1 MSQDDLR
8 QDAQRFGEYEV
19 MRDACGGAMLLGS
32 GSYGRTYKARHLLL
46 GTEVAIKVIRRELT
60 ASESTRQRFLRE
72 GRALAGLTHDHIA
85 MMRYF
90 GRNDDGQLYY
100 AMDYCGGGTLAERVR
115 RLGPRPPGEALDVVR
130 QAALALAAA
139 HAAGIIHRDL
149 KPGNI
154 MLTHTPPPL
163 RVKVIDFGLALSS
176 GSGAAAGRFHG
187 TAQWASPEQ
196 LREATL
202 DGRSDL
208 FSLGLVLWFLLE
220 GTIPDQGT
228 TAEVVHGRLS
238 PGGYASRLPQ
248 GLPPGIPELLGQ
260 LLEIDPSRRPA
271 SAVELLGAIN
281 ALCDAYPYEPVAEQ
295 QAVAEDDSGAAELPC
310 LSGAAASDDRYAR
323 LTRLHRDLA
332 GEWFMAELEGEGA
345 RIVFVLDE
353 QRAENPSLRAKVR
366 ANLAR
371 LRRQSVD
378 GLPRF
383 AVFYETNST
392 LVAEWE
398 GNSGDDLISWLRL
411 RNKVRLSDSISFLT
425 RVAEAA
431 DDAASCGVPGL
442 GLMASQ
448 VRWEYCG
455 SSESGGGLRG
465 AVPRLFPLLLDASD
479 VPAGDCLLADVS
491 GSTLTLASPDLA
503 CDRVFMLAKLIY
515 RMVSGR
521 EVPDAVA
528 HSPGAYVA
536 VSALSE
542 QGNALMAESLGRGRT
557 WDSCLAL
564 LRAIAHAENLS
575 IGGSGTGRTQTSSSG
590 SGSNV
595 RSSALRGQPFSTPPP
610 SKHLSPTSKISRS
623 KVKPLPWIIA
633 ACVVGAWAMVAAY
646 RKPEVNTVRIVDE
659 AVVQRERDKA
669 EAATAQAKEAEQRAA
684 KAEQEKQTLATQ
696 AMAQEEAAKQEKQA
710 LAEQAK
716 AQEETA
722 KQAVEQQRAADLAK
736 EEASNIIKTAK
747 DQPFV
752 NSLGMKFVPVP
763 GTKALFSIWD
773 TRVKDF
779 EAFVKSTG
787 FDATGGMVSLHK
799 GKPAQNGAT
808 WKNPGFLQT
817 PDHPVVGVS
826 WEDAKAFCK
835 WLTEKERKSAR
846 IEVEQEYRLPTDME
860 WNAAVGGGKYPWGN
874 LWPPP
879 KAAGNYAGR
888 EAKDEDWPDK
898 MSVIEGY
905 RDDYARTSPVGSFIA
920 NEYGLFDMGGNVCQ
934 WCEDWYRAE
943 IQPKE
948 LLDKYTFLKQ
958 DDGGKKYRVVRGA
971 SWNISDPDSIS
982 SSIRDYVTP
991 DSRSDRG
998 GFRCVLVIG
1007 ADLAK
1012 EGRKLEDAPEL
1023 TRATWDVKIIGG
1035 DDYVSVGSIKQF
1047 YHFTKLTRNGPT
1059 NTLEN
1064 AKIMVNLN
1072 VGSTECIMN
1081 KVKFVLSKPVGE
1093 IDSNAY
1099 VSRTDLAKLIDPVL
1113 RPNFIK
1119 NAGNFKTVILDAGHG
1134 GKDRGITSAYG
1145 TEADYT
1151 LKVAYLIKE
1160 QLIAKGYKVF
1170 MTRDGDR
1177 TVSEQARVKAAN
1189 AIKED
1194 AIFISIH
1201 FGSGGQDIRGIETFS
1216 LSPPGV
1222 PDYGKGITDA
1232 DKYLRAGNEHD
1243 SANVALATAVHGLEL
1258 RALGTNTVD
1267 RGIKRARFDVL
1278 SGLDHPAI
1286 LLNGGFITHPYEARL
1301 IHNEK
1306 YQAAL
1311 ASGIAAAVEK
1321 YRAAVSRARVN
1332 ASE

>member
-1 MSQDDLR
+1 MRRLRWHLFIAMEEGMSQDDLR

-595 RSSALRGQPFSTPPP
+595 RSSALRGQPFPTPPP
-610 SKHLSPTSKISRS
+610 SKHLSPTAPPKLCHAAANSKQLEIIGRNSEDLWRKEGTIGVQDVANAEEKLNRIAYAHQETSARVVAQQLLGEAAISVDREQKEREWQERVARVAMAQQARKIVTSAEWERVARQREEATAGGGRVPQKRRS
-623 KVKPLPWIIA
+623 LPWIIA
-633 ACVVGAWAMVAAY
+633 ACVIPGLGTWAMIAAHRKQEARTTVADDVAKHQ
-646 RKPEVNTVRIVDE
+646 RVNSEPD
-659 AVVQRERDKA
+659 A
-669 EAATAQAKEAEQRAA
+669 AQAKETKQRSAPTKLPELKRSLTDGTKDVPNDMKAA
-684 KAEQEKQTLATQ
+684 MVERFSLIPAGEFVMGDALDGDKS
-696 AMAQEEAAKQEKQA
+696 A
-710 LAEQAK
+710 LA
-716 AQEETA
+716 
-722 KQAVEQQRAADLAK
+722 
-736 EEASNIIKTAK
+736 
-747 DQPFV
+747 
-752 NSLGMKFVPVP
+752 
-763 GTKALFSIWD
+763 
-773 TRVKDF
+773 
-779 EAFVKSTG
+779 
-787 FDATGGMVSLHK
+787 HK
-799 GKPAQNGAT
+799 
-808 WKNPGFLQT
+808 
-817 PDHPVVGVS
+817 VGVS
-826 WEDAKAFCK
+826 AFCMQKTEVSKEQWDKVRAWGRQKGYTDLPAGGGNGPQHPVQTVAWYDVVK
-835 WLTEKERKSAR
+835 WCNAKS
-846 IEVEQEYRLPTDME
+846 EQEGLIPCYYTDVAHRTVYRSGNKEIAMTMVKWGANGYRLPTEAE
-860 WNAAVGGGKYPWGN
+860 WEKAARGGLSSKRFPWGN
-874 LWPPP
+874 TITQTDANYSSSGTMAVTSYTPNKYGLYDM
-879 KAAGNYAGR
+879 AGNLLEWCWDRYGDNGSASQKDPRGAASGPYRVNRGGSWGDGADSCRVANRGSCLPSYAGSYVGFR
-888 EAKDEDWPDK
+888 LVSS
-898 MSVIEGY
+898 SVTLG
-905 RDDYARTSPVGSFIA
+905 
-920 NEYGLFDMGGNVCQ
+920 
-934 WCEDWYRAE
+934 RAE
-943 IQPKE
+943 
-948 LLDKYTFLKQ
+948 
-958 DDGGKKYRVVRGA
+958 GK
-971 SWNISDPDSIS
+971 
-982 SSIRDYVTP
+982 
-991 DSRSDRG
+991 
-998 GFRCVLVIG
+998 
-1007 ADLAK
+1007 
-1012 EGRKLEDAPEL
+1012 
-1023 TRATWDVKIIGG
+1023 
-1035 DDYVSVGSIKQF
+1035 
-1047 YHFTKLTRNGPT
+1047 
-1059 NTLEN
+1059 
-1064 AKIMVNLN
+1064 
-1072 VGSTECIMN
+1072 
-1081 KVKFVLSKPVGE
+1081 
-1093 IDSNAY
+1093 
-1099 VSRTDLAKLIDPVL
+1099 
-1113 RPNFIK
+1113 
-1119 NAGNFKTVILDAGHG
+1119 
-1134 GKDRGITSAYG
+1134 
-1145 TEADYT
+1145 
-1151 LKVAYLIKE
+1151 
-1160 QLIAKGYKVF
+1160 
-1170 MTRDGDR
+1170 
-1177 TVSEQARVKAAN
+1177 
-1189 AIKED
+1189 
-1194 AIFISIH
+1194 
-1201 FGSGGQDIRGIETFS
+1201 
-1216 LSPPGV
+1216 
-1222 PDYGKGITDA
+1222 
-1232 DKYLRAGNEHD
+1232 
-1243 SANVALATAVHGLEL
+1243 
-1258 RALGTNTVD
+1258 
-1267 RGIKRARFDVL
+1267 
-1278 SGLDHPAI
+1278 
-1286 LLNGGFITHPYEARL
+1286 
-1301 IHNEK
+1301 
-1306 YQAAL
+1306 
-1311 ASGIAAAVEK
+1311 
-1321 YRAAVSRARVN
+1321 
-1332 ASE
+1332 